1 MHAPNRLARAALRFK
16 PSAFAGTFVA
26 LLMAAMIVSACGLLL
41 ATGLTASVP
50 PQRYAAAPVVVAADQ
65 NLRYTIGTGEDR
77 DEERLAL
84 PDRARL
90 DDSLVAKAAS
100 APGAAAAIADLAV
113 PVRTDKNIP
122 VTAYTWASTAFT
134 GTKPVSGT
142 APRPGEVVTTTG
154 TVGERISLDTPAG
167 PREFKVSGTTGTT
180 GTTRTTGTT
189 PTTSA
194 TSDATATTGIWL
206 NDADARAL
214 SAHPGKVD
222 AIAVLPKPGTSTDA
236 LAAQVKRALGD
247 RARVHT
253 GDDRSTVEDRGL
265 AQAKE
270 VLIGLGGSFGGV
282 ATMVAVFT
290 AAGTVA
296 LSVGQRRREY
306 ALLRAIGAT
315 PRQIRRTIATEALLV
330 APLAGAL
337 GCLPGVALA
346 TWWFGQ
352 LRDKGAIPD
361 TVDLAITPLPL
372 FVAVGATVVTALCAG
387 AAAARRPAKIKPGQ
401 ALAESAAERLRPG
414 WIRTTL
420 GVGAVVG
427 GCSFA
432 GLAAS
437 ETGEDAAN
445 AALGVVMLFMMAVA
459 LLGPLIA
466 RGCAAVF
473 GLPLRAAGAAGS
485 LAAAN
490 TRTNARRLASA
501 ITPIVLA
508 MAFSSVLVFLHTSE
522 DRAIEDQQRAGIT
535 ANQVVTDP
543 AGLPSDAVA
552 RAGAMPGVATA
563 VGLTRTSVL
572 IPNGGT
578 GYTPSEASAQGVTGS
593 GADLAKVQD
602 LGLRTGSLTALAPG
616 TAALDASLA
625 EAAHVRL
632 GDRLPLLLPDGTKA
646 SPKIVATYDR
656 GLGLAQLTFP
666 QADLTAHLTHPNP
679 TTLLTRATPAAAAP
693 LATLGKVTDAAGHA
707 AAQSTDREVNAWANT
722 VMAAVLGGFAAVAAV
737 NTLVMTVFDRRREL
751 GTLRLIGTTR
761 RQVLKM
767 IRWEALLVV
776 AAGIVIGSAIALAT
790 LVPMVNGLT
799 GRAPYIPPL
808 LYGSFAGGI
817 LVLGLAATALP
828 ARAALK

>member
-1 MHAPNRLARAALRFK
+1 MHAPNRLARAAIRFK

-41 ATGLTASVP
+41 ATGITASVP
-50 PQRYAAAPVVVAADQ
+50 PQRYAAAPVVAAADQ
-65 NLRYTIGTGEDR
+65 SLRYTIGSGEDR
-77 DEERLAL
+77 DEEALPL

-90 DDSLVAKAAS
+90 DNSLVARAGS
-100 APGAAAAIADLAV
+100 VPGAAAAIADLAV
-113 PVRTDKNIP
+113 PVRTDKNVP
-122 VTAYTWASTAFT
+122 VTAYNWASTAFT
-134 GTKPVSGT
+134 GTKPTSGA

-154 TVGERISLDTPAG
+154 AVGERITLDTPG
-167 PREFKVSGTTGTT
+167 GTREFTISGTTGTT
-180 GTTRTTGTT
+180 GAARS
-189 PTTSA
+189 P
-194 TSDATATTGIWL
+194 GIWL
-206 NDADARAL
+206 SDADARAL
-214 SAHPGKVD
+214 SGHPGKVD
-222 AIAVLPKPGTSTDA
+222 AIAVLPKPGVSTDT
-236 LAAQVKRALGD
+236 LAAQVRHALGD

-253 GDDRSTVEDRGL
+253 GDDRSTVEDGGL

-270 VLIGLGGSFGGV
+270 VLVGLGGSFGGV

-352 LRDKGAIPD
+352 LRDKGAIPP
-361 TVDLAITPLPL
+361 TVDLSITPLPL
-372 FVAVGATVVTALCAG
+372 LVAVGATVVTALCAG

-401 ALAESAAERLRPG
+401 ALAESAVERLRPG
-414 WIRTTL
+414 WIRTVL

-466 RGCAAVF
+466 RGCAAVL

-522 DRAIEDQQRAGIT
+522 ERAIEDQQRAGIT
-535 ANQVVTDP
+535 ADQVVTDP

-552 RAGAMPGVATA
+552 RARAIPGVETA

-578 GYTPSEASAQGVTGS
+578 GYTPSQASAQGVTGT

-602 LGLRTGSLTALAPG
+602 LGLRTGSLAALAPG
-616 TAALDASLA
+616 TVALDASLA
-625 EAAHVRL
+625 EAAHVRP
-632 GDRLPLLLPDGTKA
+632 GERLPLLLPDGTKA

-656 GLGLAQLTFP
+656 GLGLAQVTFP
-666 QADLTAHLTHPNP
+666 QADLKAHLSHSNP
-679 TTLLTRATPAAAAP
+679 TTLLTRAAPAAAAP
-693 LATLGKVTDAAGHA
+693 LAALGHVTDAAGHA
-707 AAQSTDREVNAWANT
+707 TAQSTDREVNAWANT

-767 IRWEALLVV
+767 IRWEALVVV
-776 AAGIVIGSAIALAT
+776 AAGIALGSAIALAT

-828 ARAALK
+828 ARAALKTAA

>member
-1 MHAPNRLARAALRFK
+1 MHAPNGLARAALRFR

-41 ATGLTASVP
+41 ATGITASVP
-50 PQRYAAAPVVVAADQ
+50 PQRYAAAPVVAAADQ
-65 NLRYTIGTGEDR
+65 SLHYTIGSGEDR
-77 DEERLAL
+77 DEESLPL

-100 APGAAAAIADLAV
+100 APGAATAIADLALQ
-113 PVRTDKNIP
+113 VRTAENGP
-122 VTAYTWASTAFT
+122 VTAHNWASTTFT
-134 GTKPVSGT
+134 GTKPSSGT
-142 APRPGEVVTTTG
+142 APHPGEVVTTTG
-154 TVGERISLDTPAG
+154 PVGERIVLDTPG
-167 PREFKVSGTTGTT
+167 GRREFRISGTAGAP
-180 GTTRTTGTT
+180 GGN
-189 PTTSA
+189 
-194 TSDATATTGIWL
+194 DIWL

-214 SAHPGKVD
+214 SGHPGKVD
-222 AIAVLPKPGTSTDA
+222 AIAVLPRPGTSTA
-236 LAAQVKRALGD
+236 TLAAQVKQALGG
-247 RARVHT
+247 RAQVRT
-253 GDDRSTVEDRGL
+253 GDDRSTVEDSGI

-270 VLIGLGGSFGGV
+270 VLTGLGGSFGGV
-282 ATMVAVFT
+282 AAMVAMFT

-352 LRDKGAIPD
+352 LRDKGAIPP
-361 TVDLAITPLPL
+361 TVDLAVTPLPL
-372 FVAVGATVVTALCAG
+372 LVAVAATVLTALCAG
-387 AAAARRPAKIKPGQ
+387 AAAARRPSKIKPGQ

-414 WIRTTL
+414 WIRTVL
-420 GVGAVVG
+420 GAGALAG
-427 GCSFA
+427 GCACA

-437 ETGEDAAN
+437 ESGEDAAN
-445 AALGVVMLFMMAVA
+445 AALGVVMLFMVAVA
-459 LLGPLIA
+459 LLGPLLA
-466 RGCAAVF
+466 RACAAVL

-522 DRAIEDQQRAGIT
+522 ERAIEDQQRAGIT
-535 ANQVVTDP
+535 ANHVVTDP

-552 RAGAMPGVATA
+552 RAAATPGVETA

-572 IPNGGT
+572 VPNGGS
-578 GYTPSEASAQGVTGS
+578 GSTPHEASAQGVTGT
-593 GADLAKVQD
+593 GADLAEVQD
-602 LGLRTGSLTALAPG
+602 PGVRAGTLTALGPG
-616 TAALDASLA
+616 AAAIDASLA
-625 EAAHVRL
+625 AAAHVRP
-632 GDRLPLLLPDGTKA
+632 GDRLPLLLPDGTRA
-646 SPKIVATYDR
+646 APKVVATYDR
-656 GLGLAQLTFP
+656 GLGLAQVTLS
-666 QADLTAHLTHPNP
+666 QADLSAHLTAPGP
-679 TTLLTRATPAAAAP
+679 TVLLTRASPAAAAG
-693 LATLGKVTDAAGHA
+693 LAALGHVTDAAGYA
-707 AAQSTDREVNAWANT
+707 TAQSTDREVNAWANA

-737 NTLVMTVFDRRREL
+737 NTLVMTVLDRRREL

-761 RQVLKM
+761 RQVLGM

-776 AAGIVIGSAIALAT
+776 AAGVVIGSAIALVT
-790 LVPMVNGLT
+790 LVPMANGLT
-799 GRAPYIPPL
+799 GRAPYVPPL
-808 LYGSFAGGI
+808 LYGSFAGGVLI
-817 LVLGLAATALP
+817 LALAATSLP
-828 ARAALK
+828 ARAALR

>member
-1 MHAPNRLARAALRFK
+1 MHSPNRLARAAIRFK

-41 ATGLTASVP
+41 ATGITASVP
-50 PQRYAAAPVVVAADQ
+50 PQRYAAAPVVAAADQ
-65 NLRYTIGTGEDR
+65 SFHYTTGSGEDR
-77 DEERLAL
+77 DTESVAY

-100 APGAAAAIADLAV
+100 APGAAQAVADLAL
-113 PVRTDKNIP
+113 PVRTDNNTP
-122 VTAYTWASTAFT
+122 ATAHNWASTAFT
-134 GTKPVSGT
+134 GTKPATGK
-142 APRPGEVVTTTG
+142 APGPGEAVTTTG
-154 TVGERISLDTPAG
+154 TVGERITLDTPG
-167 PREFKVSGTTGTT
+167 GKREFRISGTAGAP
-180 GTTRTTGTT
+180 G
-189 PTTSA
+189 SNE
-194 TSDATATTGIWL
+194 IWL
-206 NDADARAL
+206 ADADARAL
-214 SAHPGKVD
+214 SGHAGKVD
-222 AIAVLPKPGTSTDA
+222 AIAVLPRPGTPTA
-236 LAAQVKRALGD
+236 TLAAQVKQALGGQAQV
-247 RARVHT
+247 RT
-253 GDDRSTVEDRGL
+253 GDDRATVEDSGL
-265 AQAKE
+265 AKAKE
-270 VLIGLGGSFGGV
+270 MLTGLGGSFGGV
-282 ATMVAVFT
+282 AAMVAVFT

-330 APLAGAL
+330 APLAGVL

-361 TVDLAITPLPL
+361 AVDLAITPLPL
-372 FVAVGATVVTALCAG
+372 LIAVATTVLTALCAG
-387 AAAARRPAKIKPGQ
+387 AAAARRPSKIKPGQ

-414 WIRTTL
+414 WIRTPL
-420 GVGAVVG
+420 GIASLVG
-427 GCSFA
+427 GCVFA
-432 GLAAS
+432 GVAAS
-437 ETGEDAAN
+437 ETGENAAN
-445 AALGVVMLFMMAVA
+445 AALGVVMLFMLSVA
-459 LLGPLIA
+459 LLGPLVA
-466 RGCAAVF
+466 RACAAVF
-473 GLPLRAAGAAGS
+473 GLPLRAAGAPGS

-490 TRTNARRLASA
+490 SRTNARRLASA

-508 MAFSSVLVFLHTSE
+508 MAFSSVLVFMHTSE
-522 DRAIEDQQRAGIT
+522 ERATEDQQRAGII
-535 ANQVVTDP
+535 ANQVVTAP

-552 RAGAMPGVATA
+552 RAAATPGVDTA
-563 VGLTRTSVL
+563 VGLTRTAVL
-572 IPNGGT
+572 IPNAGAGS
-578 GYTPSEASAQGVTGS
+578 TPRDASAQGVTGT
-593 GADLAKVQD
+593 GTDLAKVQD
-602 LGLRTGSLTALAPG
+602 LGIRTGSLASLAPG
-616 TAALDASLA
+616 TAAIDASLA
-625 EAAHVRL
+625 DAAGVRT

-646 SPKIVATYDR
+646 APKIVATYER

-666 QADLTAHLTHPNP
+666 QVDLRTHLTSPTP
-679 TTLLTRATPAAAAP
+679 TTLLARATPAAATP
-693 LATLGKVTDAAGHA
+693 LAALGHVTDAAGHA
-707 AAQSTDREVNAWANT
+707 AAQSLDREVNAWANT

-761 RQVLKM
+761 RQVLEM

-776 AAGIVIGSAIALAT
+776 AAGVVIGSAIALAT
-790 LVPMVNGLT
+790 LVPMMNGLT

>member
-100 APGAAAAIADLAV
+100 APGAAATIADLAV
-113 PVRTDKNIP
+113 PVRTGKNVP

-134 GTKPVSGT
+134 GTKPASGA
-142 APRPGEVVTTTG
+142 APRPGEVVITTG
-154 TVGERISLDTPAG
+154 TVGERITLDTPAG
-167 PREFKVSGTTGTT
+167 PREFKVSGTIATT
-180 GTTRTTGTT
+180 ATS
-189 PTTSA
+189 SA
-194 TSDATATTGIWL
+194 TGDATATTGIWL

-214 SAHPGKVD
+214 SGHPGKVD
-222 AIAVLPKPGTSTDA
+222 AIAVLPQPGTSTDA

-247 RARVHT
+247 RAQVHT

-296 LSVGQRRREY
+296 LFVGQRRREY

-352 LRDKGAIPD
+352 LRDKGAIPES
-361 TVDLAITPLPL
+361 VDLAITPLPL

-459 LLGPLIA
+459 LLGPLLA
-466 RGCAAVF
+466 RGCTAVF

-602 LGLRTGSLTALAPG
+602 LGLSTGSLAALAPG

-666 QADLTAHLTHPNP
+666 QADLTAHLTRPNP